1 MYKKGIKILLN
12 IFIGFIIICFSL
24 FLFFALISYN
34 ELDPSFN
41 TVKNSE
47 TVLNSMGI
55 CGSYVSDIF
64 IQMFGFSSFLIAGI
78 IAKIGFNKLK
88 SKLKRYNIFIKI
100 PMFMLFIVSSCFFVS
115 IIFNNK
121 DYIIYNNGGFIG
133 YTIKNITSNISTPIL
148 IPFFI
153 VSMLISFIILTD
165 CSYRK
170 IQIISTKIFRRIK
183 LLIKLLV
190 LFIIKIIIK
199 ILKKIV
205 PQKMYL
211 NIKNLKD
218 KIYKEKKE
226 KNEQKKLKK
235 EKKER
240 EKKKID
246 NKIQNK
252 NNYILPSIDILTSSE
267 NKITILTKEELKQQA
282 NDLLKVLKD
291 FKINGKIINVKAG
304 PVITLHEFE
313 PSAGI
318 KSSRIINL
326 ADDIARNL
334 KVKSTRISVIS
345 ERNVVGIELPN
356 KTRNTIFL
364 KDILMSNEYKNS
376 NYNIPIILGSNIA
389 GESVLMD
396 LAKAPHLLIA
406 GTTGSGKSVC
416 INTMVLS
423 LLYRFTPDECKMI
436 MIDPKMLELSAY
448 EGIPHLLM
456 PVVTDPKKAVLSLK
470 WVVDE
475 MQNRYKLMSSL
486 GVRNIYGYNEKIKE
500 AKNNILTTKNL
511 VSYDE
516 NGEPVYENKEIECKK
531 MPFIVVI
538 VDEMADLMITAGK
551 DIEALIQRIAQM
563 ARAAGIH
570 IIMATQRPSVDVVTG
585 VIKANF
591 PSRISFLVSSKIDSK
606 VIIGEQGAEQL
617 LGMGDMLFMPN
628 GGKISRAHGPFVSDK
643 EVEDVVNYIIKQGIK
658 PEYVNTILNTDD
670 EEDSG
675 NFNININTKN
685 NSEDEL
691 YKQAVDIVMRDG
703 KVSIS
708 YIQRQLRIG
717 YNKSANLVERMERE
731 GIVSPPNSTGKR
743 EILKKYDFN

>member
-12 IFIGFIIICFSL
+12 IFIGFVIICFSL

-41 TVKNSE
+41 TVKNSK
-47 TVLNSMGI
+47 VILNSMGI

-100 PMFMLFIVSSCFFVS
+100 PMFFLFIVSSCFFIS
-115 IIFNNK
+115 IIFNDK
-121 DYIIYNNGGFIG
+121 DYIIYNNGGFVG
-133 YTIKNITSNISTPIL
+133 YTIKSMTSNISLLIL

-153 VSMLISFIILTD
+153 ISILISLIILTD

-170 IQIISTKIFRRIK
+170 IQIVSTKIFRQTK
-183 LLIKLLV
+183 LLIKLFISL
-190 LFIIKIIIK
+190 IIKIIIK
-199 ILKKIV
+199 LLKKIV
-205 PQKMYL
+205 PQKVYI
-211 NIKNLKD
+211 NVKNLKD
-218 KIYKEKKE
+218 KMSKE
-226 KNEQKKLKK
+226 KNQTKK
-235 EKKER
+235 EKKLIKK
-240 EKKKID
+240 EKKKIS

-252 NNYILPSIDILTSSE
+252 NKYMLPPIDILTSSE

-291 FKINGKIINVKAG
+291 FKINGKIINVKVG

-313 PSAGI
+313 PSAGT

-334 KVKSTRISVIS
+334 KVKSARISVIS

-364 KDILMSNEYKNS
+364 KDILLSNEYKNS

-389 GESVLMD
+389 GETVLMD

-416 INTMVLS
+416 INTIVFS
-423 LLYRFTPDECKMI
+423 LLYRFSPDECKII

-456 PVVTDPKKAVLSLK
+456 PVVTDPKKAVFSLK
-470 WVVDE
+470 WVVEE
-475 MQNRYKLMSSL
+475 MQNRYKIMSSL

-500 AKNNILTTKNL
+500 AKGGVLTTKNL

-531 MPFIVVI
+531 MPYIVVI

-643 EVEDVVNYIIKQGIK
+643 EVENVVNYIIKQGIK
-658 PEYVNTILNTDD
+658 PEYVNTILNVDD
-670 EEDSG
+670 EEDGG
-675 NFNININTKN
+675 NFDININGKN
-685 NSEDEL
+685 NSEEEL
-691 YKQAVDIVMRDG
+691 YKQAVDIIMRDG

-743 EILKKYDFN
+743 EILKKHDFN

>member
-1 MYKKGIKILLN
+1 MYKKNIKTISNLL
-12 IFIGFIIICFSL
+12 IGFIIILTSL
-24 FLFFALISYN
+24 FLFLSLISYN

-41 TVKNSE
+41 TIKNSE
-47 TVLNSMGI
+47 TIINSMGI
-55 CGSYVSDIF
+55 YGSYTADLF
-64 IQMFGFSSFLIAGI
+64 IQMFGIISFFIAGI

-88 SKLKRYNIFIKI
+88 SKLKRYNKFTKI
-100 PMFMLFIVSSCFFVS
+100 TMFMLFIMSTCALTS
-115 IIFNNK
+115 ILFNNK
-121 DYIIYNNGGFIG
+121 GCLLYNNCGGFVG
-133 YTIKNITSNISTPIL
+133 YTISNLTSNISNKIL
-148 IPFFI
+148 IPFYIISIF
-153 VSMLISFIILTD
+153 ISFVILID

-170 IQIISTKIFRRIK
+170 IQTLSTKLYRKTIILLKLILKIIFK
-183 LLIKLLV
+183 LIKLLTPKR
-190 LFIIKIIIK
+190 IYNKIKSTNT
-199 ILKKIV
+199 
-205 PQKMYL
+205 
-211 NIKNLKD
+211 NIKERRKQ
-218 KIYKEKKE
+218 KTKYKELVKKE
-226 KNEQKKLKK
+226 KHLKIKQYTKTTNQKYKLP
-235 EKKER
+235 
-240 EKKKID
+240 
-246 NKIQNK
+246 
-252 NNYILPSIDILTSSE
+252 LIDILTSSE
-267 NKITILTKEELKQQA
+267 NKITVLTKEELKQQA

-291 FKINGKIINVKAG
+291 FKLNGKIINVKAG

-313 PSAGI
+313 PSAGT
-318 KSSRIINL
+318 KSSRIITL

-334 KVKSTRISVIS
+334 KVKSARISVIS

-356 KTRNTIFL
+356 KVRNTIFL
-364 KDILMSNEYKNS
+364 KDILMSNEYRNS
-376 NYNIPIILGSNIA
+376 SYNIPIILGSNIA

-516 NGEPVYENKEIECKK
+516 NGDPVYENKEIECKK

-551 DIEALIQRIAQM
+551 EIEALIQRIAQM
-563 ARAAGIH
+563 ARASGIH

-658 PEYVNTILNTDD
+658 PEYVNTMLNTDD
-670 EEDSG
+670 EDNSG
-675 NFNININTKN
+675 NFNININSKN

-691 YKQAVDIVMRDG
+691 YRQAVDIIMRDG

-743 EILKKYDFN
+743 EILKKA

>member
-115 IIFNNK
+115 TIFNNK

-226 KNEQKKLKK
+226 KN
-235 EKKER
+235 
-240 EKKKID
+240 
-246 NKIQNK
+246 
-252 NNYILPSIDILTSSE
+252 
-267 NKITILTKEELKQQA
+267 
-282 NDLLKVLKD
+282 
-291 FKINGKIINVKAG
+291 
-304 PVITLHEFE
+304 
-313 PSAGI
+313 
-318 KSSRIINL
+318 
-326 ADDIARNL
+326 
-334 KVKSTRISVIS
+334 
-345 ERNVVGIELPN
+345 
-356 KTRNTIFL
+356 
-364 KDILMSNEYKNS
+364 
-376 NYNIPIILGSNIA
+376 
-389 GESVLMD
+389 
-396 LAKAPHLLIA
+396 
-406 GTTGSGKSVC
+406 
-416 INTMVLS
+416 
-423 LLYRFTPDECKMI
+423 
-436 MIDPKMLELSAY
+436 
-448 EGIPHLLM
+448 
-456 PVVTDPKKAVLSLK
+456 
-470 WVVDE
+470 
-475 MQNRYKLMSSL
+475 
-486 GVRNIYGYNEKIKE
+486 
-500 AKNNILTTKNL
+500 
-511 VSYDE
+511 
-516 NGEPVYENKEIECKK
+516 
-531 MPFIVVI
+531 
-538 VDEMADLMITAGK
+538 
-551 DIEALIQRIAQM
+551 
-563 ARAAGIH
+563 
-570 IIMATQRPSVDVVTG
+570 
-585 VIKANF
+585 
-591 PSRISFLVSSKIDSK
+591 
-606 VIIGEQGAEQL
+606 
-617 LGMGDMLFMPN
+617 
-628 GGKISRAHGPFVSDK
+628 
-643 EVEDVVNYIIKQGIK
+643 
-658 PEYVNTILNTDD
+658 
-670 EEDSG
+670 
-675 NFNININTKN
+675 
-685 NSEDEL
+685 
-691 YKQAVDIVMRDG
+691 
-703 KVSIS
+703 
-708 YIQRQLRIG
+708 
-717 YNKSANLVERMERE
+717 
-731 GIVSPPNSTGKR
+731 
-743 EILKKYDFN
+743 

>member
-12 IFIGFIIICFSL
+12 IFIGFVIICFSL

-41 TVKNSE
+41 TVKNSK
-47 TVLNSMGI
+47 VILNSMGI

-88 SKLKRYNIFIKI
+88 SKLKRYNVFIKI
-100 PMFMLFIVSSCFFVS
+100 PMFFLFIVSSCFFIS
-115 IIFNNK
+115 IIFNDK
-121 DYIIYNNGGFIG
+121 DYIIYNNGGFVG
-133 YTIKNITSNISTPIL
+133 YTIKSMTSNISLLIL

-153 VSMLISFIILTD
+153 ISILISLIILTD

-170 IQIISTKIFRRIK
+170 IQIVSTKIFRQTK
-183 LLIKLLV
+183 LLIKLFMSL
-190 LFIIKIIIK
+190 IIKIIIK
-199 ILKKIV
+199 LLKKTV
-205 PQKMYL
+205 PQKVYI
-211 NIKNLKD
+211 NVKNLKD
-218 KIYKEKKE
+218 KMSKE
-226 KNEQKKLKK
+226 KNQTKK
-235 EKKER
+235 EKKLIKK
-240 EKKKID
+240 EKKKIS

-252 NNYILPSIDILTSSE
+252 NKYMLPPIDILTSSE

-291 FKINGKIINVKAG
+291 FKINGKIINVKVG

-313 PSAGI
+313 PSAGT

-334 KVKSTRISVIS
+334 KVKSARISVIS

-364 KDILMSNEYKNS
+364 KDILLSNEYKNS
-376 NYNIPIILGSNIA
+376 NYNIPIMLGSNIA
-389 GESVLMD
+389 GETVLMD

-416 INTMVLS
+416 INTIVFS
-423 LLYRFTPDECKMI
+423 LLYRFSPDECKII

-456 PVVTDPKKAVLSLK
+456 PVVTDPKKAVFSLK
-470 WVVDE
+470 WVVEE
-475 MQNRYKLMSSL
+475 MQNRYKIMSSL

-500 AKNNILTTKNL
+500 AKGGVLTTKNL

-531 MPFIVVI
+531 MPYIVVI

-643 EVEDVVNYIIKQGIK
+643 EVENVVNYIIKQGIK
-658 PEYVNTILNTDD
+658 PEYVNTILNVDD
-670 EEDSG
+670 EEDGG
-675 NFNININTKN
+675 NFDININGKN
-685 NSEDEL
+685 NSEEEL
-691 YKQAVDIVMRDG
+691 YKQAVDIIMRDG

-743 EILKKYDFN
+743 EILKKHDFN

>member
-12 IFIGFIIICFSL
+12 IFIGFVIICFSL

-41 TVKNSE
+41 TVKNSK
-47 TVLNSMGI
+47 VILNSMGI

-100 PMFMLFIVSSCFFVS
+100 PMFFLFIVSSCFFIS
-115 IIFNNK
+115 IIFNDK
-121 DYIIYNNGGFIG
+121 DYIIYNNGGFVG
-133 YTIKNITSNISTPIL
+133 YTIKSMTSNISLLIL

-153 VSMLISFIILTD
+153 ISILISLIILTD

-170 IQIISTKIFRRIK
+170 IQIVSTKIFRQTK
-183 LLIKLLV
+183 LLIKLFISL
-190 LFIIKIIIK
+190 IIKIIIK
-199 ILKKIV
+199 LLKKIV
-205 PQKMYL
+205 PQKVYI
-211 NIKNLKD
+211 NVKNLKD
-218 KIYKEKKE
+218 KMSKE
-226 KNEQKKLKK
+226 KNQRKK
-235 EKKER
+235 EKKLIKK
-240 EKKKID
+240 EKKKIS

-252 NNYILPSIDILTSSE
+252 NKYMLPPIDILTSSE

-291 FKINGKIINVKAG
+291 FKINGKIINVKVG

-313 PSAGI
+313 PSAGT

-334 KVKSTRISVIS
+334 KVKSARISVIS

-364 KDILMSNEYKNS
+364 KDILLSNEYKNS

-389 GESVLMD
+389 GETVLMD

-416 INTMVLS
+416 INTIVFS
-423 LLYRFTPDECKMI
+423 LLYRFSPDECKII

-456 PVVTDPKKAVLSLK
+456 PVVTDPKKAVFSLK
-470 WVVDE
+470 WVVEE
-475 MQNRYKLMSSL
+475 MQNRYKIMSSL

-500 AKNNILTTKNL
+500 AKGGVLTTKNL

-531 MPFIVVI
+531 MPYIVVI

-643 EVEDVVNYIIKQGIK
+643 EVENVVNYIIKQGIK
-658 PEYVNTILNTDD
+658 PEYVNTILNVDD
-670 EEDSG
+670 EEDGG
-675 NFNININTKN
+675 NFDININGKN
-685 NSEDEL
+685 NSKDEL
-691 YKQAVDIVMRDG
+691 YKQAVDIIMRDG

-743 EILKKYDFN
+743 EILKKHDFN

>member
-115 IIFNNK
+115 TIFNNK

-313 PSAGI
+313 PSAGT

-364 KDILMSNEYKNS
+364 KDILMSNEYRNS

-675 NFNININTKN
+675 NFNINTKN

-691 YKQAVDIVMRDG
+691 YKQAVDIVMRDR

-743 EILKKYDFN
+743 EILKKV

>member
-12 IFIGFIIICFSL
+12 IFIGFVIICFSL

-41 TVKNSE
+41 TVKNSKAI
-47 TVLNSMGI
+47 LNSMGI

-88 SKLKRYNIFIKI
+88 SKLKRYNLFIKI
-100 PMFMLFIVSSCFFVS
+100 PMFFLFIISSCFFIS
-115 IIFNNK
+115 IIFNDK
-121 DYIIYNNGGFIG
+121 DYIIYNNGGFVG
-133 YTIKNITSNISTPIL
+133 YTIKNMTSNISLLIL

-153 VSMLISFIILTD
+153 ISVLISLIILTD

-170 IQIISTKIFRRIK
+170 IQIIFTKIFRQTK
-183 LLIKLLV
+183 LLIKLLIS
-190 LFIIKIIIK
+190 LIIKIIIK
-199 ILKKIV
+199 LLKKIV
-205 PQKMYL
+205 PQKVCV

-218 KIYKEKKE
+218 KIYRE
-226 KNEQKKLKK
+226 KNQTKK
-235 EKKER
+235 EKKLIKK
-240 EKKKID
+240 EKKKIS

-252 NNYILPSIDILTSSE
+252 NKYMLPPIDILTSSE

-291 FKINGKIINVKAG
+291 FKINGKIINVKVG

-313 PSAGI
+313 PSAGT

-334 KVKSTRISVIS
+334 KVKSARISVIS

-364 KDILMSNEYKNS
+364 KDILLSNEYKNS

-389 GESVLMD
+389 GETVLMD

-416 INTMVLS
+416 INTIVFS
-423 LLYRFTPDECKMI
+423 LLYRFSPDECKII

-456 PVVTDPKKAVLSLK
+456 PVVTDPKKAVFSLK
-470 WVVDE
+470 WVVEE
-475 MQNRYKLMSSL
+475 MQNRYKIMSSL

-500 AKNNILTTKNL
+500 AKGGVLTTKNL

-531 MPFIVVI
+531 MPYIVVI

-551 DIEALIQRIAQM
+551 DIEEWLNQ
-563 ARAAGIH
+563 
-570 IIMATQRPSVDVVTG
+570 
-585 VIKANF
+585 K
-591 PSRISFLVSSKIDSK
+591 
-606 VIIGEQGAEQL
+606 GE
-617 LGMGDMLFMPN
+617 
-628 GGKISRAHGPFVSDK
+628 
-643 EVEDVVNYIIKQGIK
+643 
-658 PEYVNTILNTDD
+658 
-670 EEDSG
+670 
-675 NFNININTKN
+675 
-685 NSEDEL
+685 
-691 YKQAVDIVMRDG
+691 
-703 KVSIS
+703 
-708 YIQRQLRIG
+708 
-717 YNKSANLVERMERE
+717 
-731 GIVSPPNSTGKR
+731 
-743 EILKKYDFN
+743 

>member
-12 IFIGFIIICFSL
+12 IFIGFVIICFSL

-41 TVKNSE
+41 TVKNSKAI
-47 TVLNSMGI
+47 LNSMGI

-88 SKLKRYNIFIKI
+88 SKLKRYNLFIKI
-100 PMFMLFIVSSCFFVS
+100 PMFFLFIISSCFFIS
-115 IIFNNK
+115 IIFNDK
-121 DYIIYNNGGFIG
+121 DYIIYNNGGFVG
-133 YTIKNITSNISTPIL
+133 YTIKNMTSNISLLIL

-153 VSMLISFIILTD
+153 ISVLISLIILTD

-170 IQIISTKIFRRIK
+170 IQIIFTKIFRQTK
-183 LLIKLLV
+183 LLIKLLIS
-190 LFIIKIIIK
+190 LIIKIIIK
-199 ILKKIV
+199 LLKKIV
-205 PQKMYL
+205 PQKVCV

-218 KIYKEKKE
+218 KIYRE
-226 KNEQKKLKK
+226 KNQTKK
-235 EKKER
+235 EKKLIKK
-240 EKKKID
+240 EKKKIS

-252 NNYILPSIDILTSSE
+252 NKYMLPPIDILTSSE

-291 FKINGKIINVKAG
+291 FKINGKIINVKVG

-313 PSAGI
+313 PSAGT

-334 KVKSTRISVIS
+334 KVKSARISVIS

-364 KDILMSNEYKNS
+364 KDILLSNEYKNS

-389 GESVLMD
+389 GETVLMD

-416 INTMVLS
+416 INTIVFS
-423 LLYRFTPDECKMI
+423 LLYRFSPDECKII

-448 EGIPHLLM
+448 EVIPHLLM
-456 PVVTDPKKAVLSLK
+456 PVVTDPKKAVFSLK
-470 WVVDE
+470 WVVEE
-475 MQNRYKLMSSL
+475 MQNRYKIMSSL

-500 AKNNILTTKNL
+500 AKGGVLTTKNL

-531 MPFIVVI
+531 MPYIVVI

-643 EVEDVVNYIIKQGIK
+643 EVENVVNYIIKQGIK

-670 EEDSG
+670 EEDGG
-675 NFNININTKN
+675 NFDININGKN

-691 YKQAVDIVMRDG
+691 YKQAVDIIMRDG

-743 EILKKYDFN
+743 EILKKHDFN

>member
-115 IIFNNK
+115 TIFNNK

-235 EKKER
+235 EKKDR
-240 EKKKID
+240 KKKKID

-313 PSAGI
+313 PSAGT

-364 KDILMSNEYKNS
+364 KDILISNEYRNS

-743 EILKKYDFN
+743 EILKKV

>member
-115 IIFNNK
+115 TIFNNK

-218 KIYKEKKE
+218 KIYKEKNE

-313 PSAGI
+313 PSAGT

-675 NFNININTKN
+675 NFNININTK
-685 NSEDEL
+685 EDEL

>member
-1 MYKKGIKILLN
+1 M
-12 IFIGFIIICFSL
+12 FIGFIIICFSL

-115 IIFNNK
+115 TIFNNK

-226 KNEQKKLKK
+226 KDEQKKLKK

-313 PSAGI
+313 PSAGT

-743 EILKKYDFN
+743 EILKKV

>member
-1 MYKKGIKILLN
+1 MYKKNLKTLINMFVGITTIL
-12 IFIGFIIICFSL
+12 FSL
-24 FLFFALISYN
+24 FLFLSIISYN

-41 TVKNSE
+41 TIKSSSV
-47 TVLNSMGI
+47 VLNSMGI
-55 CGSYVSDIF
+55 LGSYTSDLLL
-64 IQMFGFSSFLIAGI
+64 QMFGIISFFIAGI

-88 SKLKRYNIFIKI
+88 SKLKRYNRFIKI
-100 PMFMLFIVSSCFFVS
+100 IMFMLFILSSCAFVS
-115 IIFNNK
+115 TVFPEGPYWKLRNIGGLVG
-121 DYIIYNNGGFIG
+121 YIINNL
-133 YTIKNITSNISTPIL
+133 TSEISKAFL
-148 IPFFI
+148 IPFYSLAIF
-153 VSMLISFIILTD
+153 ISFIIMID
-165 CSYRK
+165 CSYKK
-170 IQIISTKIFRRIK
+170 IQIVSVK
-183 LLIKLLV
+183 LCR
-190 LFIIKIIIK
+190 KIIIIIKLILKITFKLLKLITPQKIYNKIKTLNSNIKERKKQKEQYLEIKNREK
-199 ILKKIV
+199 ILHKK
-205 PQKMYL
+205 
-211 NIKNLKD
+211 NN
-218 KIYKEKKE
+218 
-226 KNEQKKLKK
+226 
-235 EKKER
+235 
-240 EKKKID
+240 
-246 NKIQNK
+246 NK
-252 NNYILPSIDILTSSE
+252 NTSSNKKHKTNYNLPPLDILISSE
-267 NKITILTKEELKQQA
+267 NKIVVLTKEELKQQA
-282 NDLLKVLKD
+282 NELLKVLKD

-313 PSAGI
+313 PSAGT

-334 KVKSTRISVIS
+334 KVKSARISVIP

-356 KTRNTIFL
+356 KVRNTIFL

-376 NYNIPIILGSNIA
+376 KYNLPIILGSNIA
-389 GESVLMD
+389 GESVLID

-423 LLYRFTPDECKMI
+423 LLYRFNPDECKII

-486 GVRNIYGYNEKIKE
+486 GVRNIYSYNEKIKE
-500 AKNNILTTKNL
+500 ANGNIITTKNL

-516 NGEPVYENKEIECKK
+516 NGDPVYENKEIECKK

-570 IIMATQRPSVDVVTG
+570 IIMATQRPSVDVITG

-591 PSRISFLVSSKIDSK
+591 PSRISFSVSSKIDSK
-606 VIIGEQGAEQL
+606 IIIGEQGAEQL

-628 GGKISRAHGPFVSDK
+628 GGKINRAHGPFVSDK
-643 EVEDVVNYIIKQGIK
+643 EVEDVVNYITNQGIK
-658 PEYVNTILNTDD
+658 PEYVSTILNTD
-670 EEDSG
+670 EEDDAG
-675 NFNININTKN
+675 DFNININN
-685 NSEDEL
+685 NNEDNL
-691 YKQAVDIVMRDG
+691 YKQAVDIIMRDG

-743 EILKKYDFN
+743 EIIKKS

>member
-115 IIFNNK
+115 TIFNNK

-240 EKKKID
+240 KKKKID

-313 PSAGI
+313 PSAGT

-364 KDILMSNEYKNS
+364 KDILISNEYRNS

-743 EILKKYDFN
+743 EILKKV